1 MTDLAEVAASVAK
14 ALELVPSV
22 DPSYLW
28 EKDPSSRWNAVG
40 FFANGSNLTDPYWIW
55 RCVEWLTDNGM
66 WVEFAPRA
74 SRLVY
79 DHSIENHF
87 DKTDSVSINCPA
99 AEFPARAIH
108 KLMQRQ
114 K

>member
-55 RCVEWLTDNGM
+55 RCVEWLLAHGCDVWLTSIRPPELEGM
-66 WVEFAPRA
+66 GRA
-74 SRLVY
+74 FWL
-79 DHSIENHF
+79 D
-87 DKTDSVSINCPA
+87 CPV

-108 KLMQRQ
+108 ELMKER